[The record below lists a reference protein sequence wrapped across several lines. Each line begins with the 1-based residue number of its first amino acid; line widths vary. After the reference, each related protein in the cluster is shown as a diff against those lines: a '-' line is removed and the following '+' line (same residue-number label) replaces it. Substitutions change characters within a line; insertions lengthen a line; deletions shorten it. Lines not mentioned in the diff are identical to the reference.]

1 MQSNMS
7 DRARALCVFSLVVPM
22 GAFAQI
28 APNNN
33 YAQMLSN
40 TNSMLQLSIS
50 QTIAAQAST
59 RGHTAT
65 SGTASTQ
72 TCDPLPPVDL
82 QRGVDGHVPPEL
94 QGDPRYQAWLRC
106 RQGQGAASAAA
117 PGGPSRTGP
126 GGSSYATGS
135 GGNYPT
141 PVVPYHMP
149 MTATDFRPA
158 VYGHPYIEQYL
169 SAQPFTPQQRA
180 AVRQAFAEMSAR
192 LAGASRPNNLAVSM
206 AAAVCGAIYVIDK
219 RFTEADSDRYLL
231 AINDRLAGSPQFA
244 GMSSLQKQN
253 LSDALLLQTTVLR
266 LLVQLGETDP
276 HARSQSTQLAH
287 TLLQQLTGSPVG
299 RLSF

>member
-1 MQSNMS
+1 MVSIMS
-7 DRARALCVFSLVVPM
+7 YKTRALGVLTLAVPM

-33 YAQMLSN
+33 YAQMLSK

-50 QTIAAQAST
+50 QTIASQAST
-59 RGHTAT
+59 RAQSHS
-65 SGTASTQ
+65 SGAPM
-72 TCDPLPPVDL
+72 CDPLPPIDL

-106 RQGQGAASAAA
+106 RQGQGASQTPAAAASGTSRSGPNGSATARASA
-117 PGGPSRTGP
+117 
-126 GGSSYATGS
+126 
-135 GGNYPT
+135 GNYPT
-141 PVVPYHMP
+141 PVVPAHLP
-149 MTATDFRPA
+149 ITATDFRPA
-158 VYGHPYIEQYL
+158 VNGHPFIEQYL
-169 SAQPFTPQQRA
+169 GAQPFTPQQRA

-192 LAGASRPNNLAVSM
+192 VAGASRPNNLAVSM

-219 RFTEADSDRYLL
+219 RFNDADSDRYLL
-231 AINDRLAGSPQFA
+231 AINDRLGASPQFS

-253 LSDALLLQTTVLR
+253 LSDSLLLQTTVLR

-276 HARSQSTQLAH
+276 QARSQSTQLAH